1 MRLMILPLGP
11 LQTNCYVLMDDKTKE
26 TVVIDPGA
34 EPERLI
40 RELQGVQAKVKAI
53 LLTHGHGDHI
63 GAVEGLR
70 KHTNAPLYVHE
81 MDASMVKDAN
91 KNFSAMTG
99 TSFACAEPDH
109 LVKEG
114 DMIEVGEGIKLKV
127 LFTPGHT
134 QGGVC
139 YYEEKEGLLFAGDTL
154 FAESIGR
161 TDLPGGSYSTLIKR
175 IQEKLMVLPED
186 TRVFPGHGPETTIGW
201 EKDHNPFIR

>member
-1 MRLMILPLGP
+1 MKIMILPLGA
-11 LQTNCYVLMDDKTKE
+11 LQTNCYVLIDEKTKE
-26 TVVIDPGA
+26 AVVIDPGA
-34 EPERLI
+34 EPEKLI
-40 RELQGVQAKVKAI
+40 RELQGLKVKAKAI

-63 GAVEGLR
+63 GAVEALR
-70 KHTNAPLYVHE
+70 KESGAPLYVHE

-91 KNFSAMTG
+91 KNFSAMMG
-99 TSFACAEPDH
+99 ASFACAEPEHMIKD
-109 LVKEG
+109 G
-114 DMIEVGEGIKLKV
+114 DIIEIGEEIKLHV

-139 YYEEKEGLLFAGDTL
+139 YYEKEEGLLFAGDTL

-175 IQEKLMVLPED
+175 IQEKLMVLPDE
-186 TRVFPGHGPETTIGW
+186 TRVFPGHGPETTVGW

>member
-1 MRLMILPLGP
+1 MKLLGIP
-11 LQTNCYVLMDDKTKE
+11 VGSFQTNCYILIDEKTNQS
-26 TVVIDPGA
+26 VVIDPGA

-40 RELQGVQAKVKAI
+40 KELNGLKVDVKAI

-63 GAVEGLR
+63 GAVEALR
-70 KHTNAPLYVHE
+70 SATGAPLYIHE
-81 MDASMVKDAN
+81 LDASMLGDAKRN
-91 KNFSAMTG
+91 LSSFTG
-99 TSFACAEPDH
+99 DPLACKESEH

-114 DMIEVGEGIKLKV
+114 DLVQITEDIILRVI
-127 LFTPGHT
+127 FTPGHT

-139 YYEEKEGLLFAGDTL
+139 YYAKEQGFLFAGDTL

-161 TDLPGGSYSTLIKR
+161 TDFPGGSYATLIQNIKD
-175 IQEKLMVLPED
+175 KLMILPDE

>member
-1 MRLMILPLGP
+1 MKLLGIPLGSF
-11 LQTNCYVLMDDKTKE
+11 QTNCYILIDEKTNQA
-26 TVVIDPGA
+26 VVIDPGS

-40 RELQGVQAKVKAI
+40 KELNGLKADVKAV

-63 GAVEGLR
+63 GAVEALR
-70 KHTNAPLYVHE
+70 KETGAPLYVHPL
-81 MDASMVKDAN
+81 DAAMLGDAN
-91 KNFSAMTG
+91 RNLSSFTG
-99 TSFACAEPDH
+99 EAFACKESEH

-114 DMIEVGEGIKLKV
+114 DIIQVGEEIRLQV
-127 LFTPGHT
+127 IFTPGHT

-139 YYEEKEGLLFAGDTL
+139 YYAKDQGLLFAGDTL

-161 TDLPGGSYSTLIKR
+161 TDFPGGSYATLIQNIKD
-175 IQEKLMVLPED
+175 KLMTLPDE

>member
-1 MRLMILPLGP
+1 MKLLGIPLGSF
-11 LQTNCYVLMDDKTKE
+11 QTNCYILIDEKTNQA
-26 TVVIDPGA
+26 VVIDPGS

-40 RELQGVQAKVKAI
+40 KELNGLKADVKAV

-63 GAVEGLR
+63 GAVEALR
-70 KHTNAPLYVHE
+70 KATGAPLYVHE
-81 MDASMVKDAN
+81 LDAAMLGDAN
-91 KNFSAMTG
+91 RNLSSFTG
-99 TSFACAEPDH
+99 EALACKESEH

-114 DMIEVGEGIKLKV
+114 DIIQVGEEIKLEV
-127 LFTPGHT
+127 FFTPGHT

-139 YYEEKEGLLFAGDTL
+139 YYAKDQGLLFAGDTL

-161 TDLPGGSYSTLIKR
+161 TDFPGGSYATLIQNIKD
-175 IQEKLMVLPED
+175 KLMTLPDE